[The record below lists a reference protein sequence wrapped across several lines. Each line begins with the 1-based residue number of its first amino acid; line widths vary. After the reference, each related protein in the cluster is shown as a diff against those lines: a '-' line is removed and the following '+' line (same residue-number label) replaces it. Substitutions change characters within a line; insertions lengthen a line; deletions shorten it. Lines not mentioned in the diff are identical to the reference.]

1 MLGRRLGLADG
12 ALDLAVTLVEKH
24 SRDNGQSEKSDQ
36 RAPQL
41 MHRSG
46 CAWAKPH
53 MSHFGMVRYQQKHL
67 EAAECKPQAPPAD
80 QRSSLM
86 ISA

>member
-36 RAPQL
+36 RAEL
-41 MHRSG
+41 DDAVTAERIRGSAINASIGLRVGKTAYVALRHGEISTKTSG
-46 CAWAKPH
+46 
-53 MSHFGMVRYQQKHL
+53 SR
-67 EAAECKPQAPPAD
+67 
-80 QRSSLM
+80 
-86 ISA
+86 